1 MNSKIKSILKYIDD
15 HQEAE
20 QGYWEWEVP
29 HLITELKSFNNQ
41 DWMDLNQ
48 TIWGFNEHQQIVIGE
63 VLGLFKTELNDNEQF
78 YGEIFLK
85 TEFPKTA
92 QYLLENLA
100 VNVGCNQS
108 SEFYSE
114 ILKKIDFYQ
123 KNADRHVVEC
133 ASIQKK
139 WILENINRSQFAKG
153 SVSCV

>member
-20 QGYWEWEVP
+20 HGYWEWEVP
-29 HLITELKSFNNQ
+29 HLITELKSFDNQ
-41 DWMDLNQ
+41 DWMDLKQ
-48 TIWGFNEHQQIVIGE
+48 CIWRFNEHQQIVIGE
-63 VLGLFKTELNDNEQF
+63 VLGLFKTEFNDNEQF

-85 TEFPKTA
+85 TEFPETA

-108 SEFYSE
+108 IEFYSE
-114 ILKKIDFYQ
+114 ILKKIDSYQ

-133 ASIQKK
+133 ASIQTK
-139 WILENINRSQFAKG
+139 WILENINRI
-153 SVSCV
+153 